1 MPALS
6 RIEVK
11 SKTGFIKLCADDL
24 SLDLSEKDSRNILD
38 WLVQSLDT
46 SILFLLK
53 VDGRGYE
60 IEWRNYAN
68 YLDVIVFEHAGEQM
82 RVRTFN
88 IPKVEVHLLIE
99 KLSMAISTAFA

>member
-11 SKTGFIKLCADDL
+11 PQPGFIKLCADDL
-24 SLDLSEKDSRNILD
+24 SLELSENDTRRILD

-53 VDGRGYE
+53 VDGNGYE
-60 IEWRNYAN
+60 IECRNYSN
-68 YLDVIVFEHAGEQM
+68 YLDILIFEHSGEEM

-88 IPKVEVHLLIE
+88 LPKNQAHLLIQ
-99 KLSMAISTAFA
+99 KLTEALSTAFA